1 MSILDL
7 SFSEAGEGP
16 PLVILHGLFGNKR
29 NWGAISRV
37 LAKTYRVLSVDL
49 RNHGESPWDQEM
61 TYPAM
66 AGDIAG
72 LIEKQIGGPAR
83 VIGHSMGGKASMI
96 LALEKPELIEKLV
109 VADIPP
115 APRDSGLMAYV
126 TAMQELDV
134 AGMTRRSEAEEA
146 LASAIP
152 ERMIRTFLAQNLAP
166 AEGGGLTWKIN
177 LDVIEKAMPNI
188 EGFPDIDSDHAFEK
202 PSLHLTGA
210 NSTHV
215 LPRHHAE
222 IERLFPNSEIE
233 AIPDA
238 GHWLHAEQPALF
250 LEAVESFLS

>member
-1 MSILDL
+1 MSVLDL

-29 NWGAISRV
+29 NWGAISKV
-37 LAKTYRVLSVDL
+37 LSKTYRVLSVDL
-49 RNHGESPWDQEM
+49 RNHGESPWDEEM

-96 LALEKPELIEKLV
+96 LALEQPDLV
-109 VADIPP
+109 E
-115 APRDSGLMAYV
+115 
-126 TAMQELDV
+126 ELDV

-146 LASAIP
+146 LAPAIP

>member
-29 NWGAISRV
+29 NWGAISKV
-37 LAKTYRVLSVDL
+37 LSKTYRVLSVDL
-49 RNHGESPWDQEM
+49 RNHGESPWDEEM

-109 VADIPP
+109 VVDIPP

-146 LASAIP
+146 LAPAIP

-177 LDVIEKAMPNI
+177 LDVIEKAMSNI
-188 EGFPDIDSDHAFEK
+188 E
-202 PSLHLTGA
+202 
-210 NSTHV
+210 
-215 LPRHHAE
+215 
-222 IERLFPNSEIE
+222 
-233 AIPDA
+233 
-238 GHWLHAEQPALF
+238 
-250 LEAVESFLS
+250 